1 MAKKKKDDGRL
12 TADKLND
19 AGCLRLAEA
28 ILEGAVEDYRAAA
41 RAYRRHPKD
50 KKLEHVYNLRRRFFR
65 SEYFAALNLTGMSSR
80 EILEQLDKGL

>member
-1 MAKKKKDDGRL
+1 MAKKKLVEERL
-12 TADKLND
+12 TADKLNYE
-19 AGCLRLAEA
+19 GCLRLAEA

-65 SEYFAALNLTGMSSR
+65 SEYFAALNVTGMSSR
-80 EILEQLDKGL
+80 EILEKLDKGL

>member
-1 MAKKKKDDGRL
+1 MAKKKKDEERL
-12 TADKLND
+12 TADKLNYE
-19 AGCLRLAEA
+19 GCLRLAEA
-28 ILEGAVEDYRAAA
+28 ILEGAAEDYRAAA

-50 KKLEHVYNLRRRFFR
+50 KKLAHVYNVRKRFFQ

>member
-1 MAKKKKDDGRL
+1 M
-12 TADKLND
+12 
-19 AGCLRLAEA
+19 AEA
-28 ILEGAVEDYRAAA
+28 ILEGAAEDYRAAS

-50 KKLEHVYNLRRRFFR
+50 KKLAHVYNVRKRFFQ